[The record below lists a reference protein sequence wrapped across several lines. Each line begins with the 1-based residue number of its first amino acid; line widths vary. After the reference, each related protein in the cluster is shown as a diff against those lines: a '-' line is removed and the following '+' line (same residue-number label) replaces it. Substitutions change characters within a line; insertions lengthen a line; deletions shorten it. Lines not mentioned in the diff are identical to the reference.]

1 MASWFAAAPSAW
13 FGTSADQITEARAA
27 VAAGAQPDRCSIKG
41 WLTVNDR
48 RGNRV
53 NSAEVTIATGVPIRV
68 QRDLRPV
75 FMAESGG
82 AYGRTGE
89 TIDTTAQAFVGS
101 LPWGTPVQEDHHVVM
116 ASGTRYEVTSV
127 DGESSFGVEVIVGLV
142 RLGIDQPG
150 AGEDG

>member
-1 MASWFAAAPSAW
+1 MLTKWLPYVR
-13 FGTSADQITEARAA
+13 GKVADLLL
-27 VAAGAQPDRCSIKG
+27 PDRCAIVGQVS
-41 WLTVNDR
+41 TRNP
-48 RGNRV
+48 RGNTITRDLV
-53 NSAEVTIATGVPIRV
+53 RAEGVPIRIH
-68 QRDLRPV
+68 RDPRPV

-82 AYGRTGE
+82 AYGRAGE

-101 LPWGTPVQEDHHVVM
+101 LPWGTEVRESDHLVM

-127 DGESSFGVEVIVGLV
+127 DDESSFGAEVIVGLV